1 MIEAILK
8 GFALGL
14 LLVISVGPVVFTII
28 KQSLNNGHKGGFS
41 FVAGVWLSDFFLVVL
56 SNGFTELVKQLLEYK
71 KAIGYIGS
79 LFLVGMGVYFCFFKK
94 VHLKTNDSDKTIR
107 FGKREFAKIFTSGFI
122 INTFNPS
129 VIFFWLVNA
138 TALSVSHTLQQRI
151 VIFSVCL
158 LMNMGADVGKV
169 MLAGTLR
176 NKLTV
181 HNLSIINK
189 ISGTILIGFG
199 IALVYSIIFFP
210 GKFQ

>member
-14 LLVISVGPVVFTII
+14 LLVISVGPVIFTII

-41 FVAGVWLSDFFLVVL
+41 FVTGVWLSDFFLVIL

-71 KAIGYIGS
+71 KVIGYVGS
-79 LFLVGMGVYFCFFKK
+79 LFLIGMGVYFCFFKK
-94 VHLKTNDSDKTIR
+94 VHLKTSDSDKTIR
-107 FGKREFAKIFTSGFI
+107 FGKRDFAKIFASGFI

-138 TALSVSHTLQQRI
+138 TALSISHTLQQRI

-158 LMNMGADVGKV
+158 LMNMAADVGKV

-189 ISGTILIGFG
+189 VSGTILIGFG
-199 IALVYSIIFFP
+199 IALVYGIIFLP

>member
-41 FVAGVWLSDFFLVVL
+41 FVIGVWVSDFILVIL
-56 SNGFTELVKQLLEYK
+56 SNAFTELVKQLLEYK

-79 LFLVGMGVYFCFFKK
+79 IFLIGMGVYFCFFKK
-94 VHLKTNDSDKTIR
+94 VHLRTDENDKAFR
-107 FGKREFAKIFTSGFI
+107 FGKREFAKLFASGFI

-138 TALSVSHTLQQRI
+138 TALSISQTLQQRI

-169 MLAGTLR
+169 MAAGKLR
-176 NKLTV
+176 NRLTV

-189 ISGTILIGFG
+189 ISGTILIAFG
-199 IALVYSIIFFP
+199 IALVYSIIFLP

>member
-8 GFALGL
+8 GIALGL

-41 FVAGVWLSDFFLVVL
+41 FVSGVWVSDFILVIL
-56 SNGFTELVKQLLEYK
+56 SNAFTELVKQLLEYK

-79 LFLVGMGVYFCFFKK
+79 IFLVAMGVYFCFFKK
-94 VHLKTNDSDKTIR
+94 VHLRSEENDKTFR
-107 FGKREFAKIFTSGFI
+107 FGKREFAKLFASGFI

-138 TALSVSHTLQQRI
+138 TALSISQSLEQRI

-158 LMNMGADVGKV
+158 LMNMAADVGKV
-169 MLAGTLR
+169 MAAGKLRSRLTL
-176 NKLTV
+176 

-199 IALVYSIIFFP
+199 IALVYSIIFLP

>member
-41 FVAGVWLSDFFLVVL
+41 FVIGVWVSDFILVIL
-56 SNGFTELVKQLLEYK
+56 SNVFTELVKQLLEYK

-79 LFLVGMGVYFCFFKK
+79 LFLIGLGVYFCFFKK
-94 VHLKTNDSDKTIR
+94 VHLRSEENDKTFR
-107 FGKREFAKIFTSGFI
+107 FGKREFAKLFASGFI

-138 TALSVSHTLQQRI
+138 TALSISQSLEQRI

-158 LMNMGADVGKV
+158 LMNMAADVGKV
-169 MLAGTLR
+169 MAAGKLRSRLTL
-176 NKLTV
+176 

-199 IALVYSIIFFP
+199 IALVYSIIFLP

>member
-41 FVAGVWLSDFFLVVL
+41 FVAGVWVSDFILVIL
-56 SNGFTELVKQLLEYK
+56 SNAFTELVKQLLEYK
-71 KAIGYIGS
+71 KAIGYVGS
-79 LFLVGMGVYFCFFKK
+79 IFLIAMGVYFCFFKK
-94 VHLKTNDSDKTIR
+94 VHLRTEENDKTYR
-107 FGKREFAKIFTSGFI
+107 FGKREFAKLFASGFI

-129 VIFFWLVNA
+129 VMFFWLVNA
-138 TALSVSHTLQQRI
+138 TALSIGHSLQQRI

-158 LMNMGADVGKV
+158 LMNMAADVGKV
-169 MLAGTLR
+169 MAAGKLR
-176 NKLTV
+176 NRLTI

-199 IALVYSIIFFP
+199 IALVYSIIFLP

>member
-41 FVAGVWLSDFFLVVL
+41 FVIGVWVSDFILVIL
-56 SNGFTELVKQLLEYK
+56 SNAFTELVKRLMEYK
-71 KAIGYIGS
+71 KSIGYVGS
-79 LFLVGMGVYFCFFKK
+79 IFLVGMGVYFCFFKK
-94 VHLKTNDSDKTIR
+94 VHLRSEENDKTFR
-107 FGKREFAKIFTSGFI
+107 FGKREFAKLFASGFI

-138 TALSVSHTLQQRI
+138 TALSISQSLEQRI
-151 VIFSVCL
+151 VIFSICL
-158 LMNMGADVGKV
+158 LMNMAADVGKV

-176 NKLTV
+176 SRLTV

-189 ISGTILIGFG
+189 ISGTILICFG
-199 IALVYSIIFFP
+199 IALVYSIIFLP

>member
-41 FVAGVWLSDFFLVVL
+41 FVVGVWVSDFILVIL
-56 SNGFTELVKQLLEYK
+56 SNAFTELVKQLLEYK
-71 KAIGYIGS
+71 KVIGYIGS
-79 LFLVGMGVYFCFFKK
+79 IFLIAMGVYFCFFKK
-94 VHLKTNDSDKTIR
+94 IHLRSEENDKTFR
-107 FGKREFAKIFTSGFI
+107 FGKREFAKLFASGFI

-129 VIFFWLVNA
+129 VMFFWLVNA
-138 TALSVSHTLQQRI
+138 TALSISHTLQQRI

-158 LMNMGADVGKV
+158 LMNMAADVGKV
-169 MLAGTLR
+169 MLAGKLR
-176 NKLTV
+176 SRLTI

-189 ISGTILIGFG
+189 VSGSILIAFG
-199 IALVYSIIFFP
+199 IALVYSIIFLP
-210 GKFQ
+210 SKF

>member
-1 MIEAILK
+1 MVEAILK

-41 FVAGVWLSDFFLVVL
+41 FVAGVWISDFILVIL
-56 SNGFTELVKQLLEYK
+56 SNGFSELVKQLLEYK
-71 KAIGYIGS
+71 KAIGYVGS
-79 LFLVGMGVYFCFFKK
+79 IFLIAMGIYFLFFKK
-94 VHLKTNDSDKTIR
+94 IHVATEMNGGKFR
-107 FGKREFAKIFTSGFI
+107 FGKREFAKLFASGFI

-138 TALSVSHTLQQRI
+138 TAFSITHTWQQRI

-158 LMNMGADVGKV
+158 LLNMAADVGKV
-169 MLAGTLR
+169 MLAGKLR
-176 NKLTV
+176 SRLTV

-199 IALVYSIIFFP
+199 IALVYSIIFLP
-210 GKFQ
+210 GKFK

>member
-41 FVAGVWLSDFFLVVL
+41 FVAGVWVSDFILVIL
-56 SNGFTELVKQLLEYK
+56 SNAFTELVKQLLEYK
-71 KAIGYIGS
+71 KAIGYVGS
-79 LFLVGMGVYFCFFKK
+79 IFLVGMGVYFCFFKK
-94 VHLKTNDSDKTIR
+94 VHLANENDKTSR
-107 FGKREFAKIFTSGFI
+107 FGKREFAKLFVSGFI

-129 VIFFWLVNA
+129 VMFFWLVNA
-138 TALSVSHTLQQRI
+138 TALSISHTLQQRI

-176 NKLTV
+176 NKLTI

-189 ISGTILIGFG
+189 VSGTILIGFG
-199 IALVYSIIFFP
+199 VALVYSIIFLP

>member
-41 FVAGVWLSDFFLVVL
+41 FVIGVWVSDFILVIL
-56 SNGFTELVKQLLEYK
+56 SNAFTELVKRLMEYK
-71 KAIGYIGS
+71 KAIGYVGS
-79 LFLVGMGVYFCFFKK
+79 IFLVGMGVYFCFFKK
-94 VHLKTNDSDKTIR
+94 VHLRSDENDKTFR
-107 FGKREFAKIFTSGFI
+107 FGKREFAKLFASGFI

-138 TALSVSHTLQQRI
+138 TALSISQSLEQRI
-151 VIFSVCL
+151 VIFSICL

-176 NKLTV
+176 SRLTV

-189 ISGTILIGFG
+189 ISGT
-199 IALVYSIIFFP
+199 
-210 GKFQ
+210 

>member
-41 FVAGVWLSDFFLVVL
+41 FVAGVWLSDFLLVIL
-56 SNGFTELVKQLLEYK
+56 SNAFTELVKQLLEYK
-71 KAIGYIGS
+71 KAIGYVGS
-79 LFLVGMGVYFCFFKK
+79 IFLICMGVYFCFFKK
-94 VHLKTNDSDKTIR
+94 VHLANENDKTNR
-107 FGKREFAKIFTSGFI
+107 FGKREFAKLFASGFI

-129 VIFFWLVNA
+129 VMFFWLINA
-138 TALSVSHTLQQRI
+138 TALSISHTLQQRI
-151 VIFSVCL
+151 VIFSICL

-176 NKLTV
+176 NKLTL

-189 ISGTILIGFG
+189 VSGTILIGFG
-199 IALVYSIIFFP
+199 VALVYSIIFLP

>member
-8 GFALGL
+8 GIALGL

-41 FVAGVWLSDFFLVVL
+41 FVSGVWVSDFILVIL
-56 SNGFTELVKQLLEYK
+56 SNAFTELVKQLLEYK

-79 LFLVGMGVYFCFFKK
+79 IFLVAIGVYFCFFKK
-94 VHLKTNDSDKTIR
+94 VHLRSEENDKTFR
-107 FGKREFAKIFTSGFI
+107 FGKREFAKLFASGFI

-138 TALSVSHTLQQRI
+138 TALSISQSLEQRI

-158 LMNMGADVGKV
+158 LMNMAADVGKV
-169 MLAGTLR
+169 MAAGKLRSRLTL
-176 NKLTV
+176 

-199 IALVYSIIFFP
+199 IALVYSIIFLP

>member
-41 FVAGVWLSDFFLVVL
+41 FVTGVWLSDFFLVVL

-71 KAIGYIGS
+71 KIIGYVGS

-94 VHLKTNDSDKTIR
+94 VHLKTNDGDKTIR
-107 FGKREFAKIFTSGFI
+107 FGKREFAKIFASGFI

-138 TALSVSHTLQQRI
+138 TALSISHTLQQRI
-151 VIFSVCL
+151 VIFSICL

-176 NKLTV
+176 NKLTI

-199 IALVYSIIFFP
+199 IALVYSIIFLP

>member
-41 FVAGVWLSDFFLVVL
+41 FVAGVWVSDFFLVIL

-71 KAIGYIGS
+71 KIIGYIGS
-79 LFLVGMGVYFCFFKK
+79 LFLIGMGVYFCFFKK
-94 VHLKTNDSDKTIR
+94 VHIKTNGDDKTNR
-107 FGKREFAKIFTSGFI
+107 FGRREFAKLFASGFI

-138 TALSVSHTLQQRI
+138 TALSISHTLQQRI

-199 IALVYSIIFFP
+199 IALVYSIIFLP

>member
-8 GFALGL
+8 GVALGL

-28 KQSLNNGHKGGFS
+28 KQSLNNGHVGGFS
-41 FVAGVWLSDFFLVVL
+41 FVAGVWVSDFILVIL
-56 SNGFTELVKQLLEYK
+56 SNAFTELVEQLLEYK

-79 LFLVGMGVYFCFFKK
+79 IFLVAMGIFYCFFKK
-94 VHLKTNDSDKTIR
+94 VHLRSEENDKTYR
-107 FGKREFAKIFTSGFI
+107 FGKREFAKLFASGFI

-138 TALSVSHTLQQRI
+138 TALSISHTLQQRI
-151 VIFSVCL
+151 VIFGVCL

-169 MLAGTLR
+169 MLAGKLRSRLTL
-176 NKLTV
+176 

-189 ISGTILIGFG
+189 VSGSILIGFG
-199 IALVYSIIFFP
+199 IALVYSIVFLP
-210 GKFQ
+210 GKFH

>member
-28 KQSLNNGHKGGFS
+28 KQSLNNGHVGGFS
-41 FVAGVWLSDFFLVVL
+41 FVAGVWVSDFILVML
-56 SNGFTELVKQLLEYK
+56 SNAFTELVKQLLEYK
-71 KAIGYIGS
+71 QLIGYVGS
-79 LFLVGMGVYFCFFKK
+79 IFLIGMGVYFCFFKK
-94 VHLKTNDSDKTIR
+94 VELRSEENDKSFR
-107 FGKREFAKIFTSGFI
+107 FGKREFAKLFASGFI

-138 TALSVSHTLQQRI
+138 TALSISHSLKQRI

-158 LMNMGADVGKV
+158 LMNMAADVGKV
-169 MLAGTLR
+169 MLAGKLRKRLTL
-176 NKLTV
+176 

-189 ISGTILIGFG
+189 ISGSILIAFG
-199 IALVYSIIFFP
+199 VALVYSIIFLP
-210 GKFQ
+210 DKFH

>member
-41 FVAGVWLSDFFLVVL
+41 FVAGVWVSDFILVIL
-56 SNGFTELVKQLLEYK
+56 SNAFTELVKQLLEYK
-71 KAIGYIGS
+71 KAIGYVGS
-79 LFLVGMGVYFCFFKK
+79 IFLICMGVYFCFFKK
-94 VHLKTNDSDKTIR
+94 VKLANENDKTTR
-107 FGKREFAKIFTSGFI
+107 FGKREFAKLFASGFI

-129 VIFFWLVNA
+129 VMFFWLINA
-138 TALSVSHTLQQRI
+138 TALSISHTLEQRI
-151 VIFSVCL
+151 VIFSICL
-158 LMNMGADVGKV
+158 LMNMAADVGKV

-176 NKLTV
+176 NKLTL

-189 ISGTILIGFG
+189 VSGTILIGFG
-199 IALVYSIIFFP
+199 IALVYSIIFLP

>member
-41 FVAGVWLSDFFLVVL
+41 FVAGVWVSDFILVIL
-56 SNGFTELVKQLLEYK
+56 SNAFTELVKQLLEYK
-71 KAIGYIGS
+71 KVIGYIGS
-79 LFLVGMGVYFCFFKK
+79 IFLVAIGVYYCFFKK
-94 VHLKTNDSDKTIR
+94 VHLRSEENDKTFR
-107 FGKREFAKIFTSGFI
+107 FGKREFAKLFASGFI

-129 VIFFWLVNA
+129 VMFFWLVNA
-138 TALSVSHTLQQRI
+138 TALSISHTLQQRI

-158 LMNMGADVGKV
+158 LMNMAADVGKV
-169 MLAGTLR
+169 MLAGKLR
-176 NKLTV
+176 SRLTV

-189 ISGTILIGFG
+189 VSGSILIAFG
-199 IALVYSIIFFP
+199 IALVYSIIFLP
-210 GKFQ
+210 SKF

>member
-41 FVAGVWLSDFFLVVL
+41 FVAGVWVSDFILVIL
-56 SNGFTELVKQLLEYK
+56 SNAFTELVKQLLEYK
-71 KAIGYIGS
+71 KAIGYVGS
-79 LFLVGMGVYFCFFKK
+79 IFLVGMGVYFCFFKK
-94 VHLKTNDSDKTIR
+94 VHLANENDKTSR
-107 FGKREFAKIFTSGFI
+107 FGKREFAKLFASGFI

-129 VIFFWLVNA
+129 VMFFWLVNA
-138 TALSVSHTLQQRI
+138 TALSISHTLQQRI

-189 ISGTILIGFG
+189 VSGTILIGFG
-199 IALVYSIIFFP
+199 VALVYSIIFLP